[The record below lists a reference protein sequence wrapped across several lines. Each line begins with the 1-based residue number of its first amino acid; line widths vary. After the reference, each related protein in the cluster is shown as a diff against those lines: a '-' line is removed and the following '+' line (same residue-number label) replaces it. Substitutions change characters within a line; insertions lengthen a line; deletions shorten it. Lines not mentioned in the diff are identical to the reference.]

1 MPFVWNYFGQRLDY
15 ELLSGV
21 VAVQQDEET
30 GCLSP
35 KIGWAV
41 RPATNHALADEALA
55 NAQTDDSNVDEA
67 DLDLPADL

>member
-1 MPFVWNYFGQRLDY
+1 MPFVWNYFGQLLDY

-41 RPATNHALADEALA
+41 RPATNHALADALA
-55 NAQTDDSNVDEA
+55 EANTGTTDDEA